1 MVISTIGY
9 QKWAQ
14 DPDGLIRVLS
24 QFDLVVDVRLKPWS
38 RMMPR
43 FSMPSLKKHLGERY
57 EWMPEFGNLDY
68 RSADQV
74 RLANFPLGKEKLAV
88 RLAQG
93 QTVVLLCGCANIGT
107 CHRRLVAERLAAE
120 LGGEVQHLPL
130 TAPVVTDPSKLDL
143 F

>member
-9 QKWAQ
+9 QKWAG

-24 QFDLVVDVRLKPWS
+24 QFDVVVDVRLKPWS
-38 RMMPR
+38 RMLPR
-43 FSMPSLKKHLGERY
+43 FSMPSLRKHLGERY

-74 RLANFPLGKEKLAV
+74 RLANFPLGNEKLAV

-93 QTVVLLCGCANIGT
+93 GSVVLVCGCANVGT
-107 CHRRLVAERLAAE
+107 CHRRFVAERLAAE

-130 TAPVVTDPSKLDL
+130 TTPSDADPGGLDL
-143 F
+143 L